1 MSMNEGKC
9 CGTCKFH
16 FYDRDD
22 EDWVC
27 DNLESECYMDFT
39 GYEDSC
45 EEFEARHPKKL
56 SEKLTSELDQRTRAF
71 QNYGR

>member
-1 MSMNEGKC
+1 MTNN

-16 FYDRDD
+16 FYDKDD

-27 DNLESECYMDFT
+27 DNLESWRYADYT

-45 EEFEARHPKKL
+45 EEYKSRKPKKL
-56 SEKLTSELDQRTRAF
+56 SEKLASEVERRGRAF
-71 QNYGR
+71 KNYGR